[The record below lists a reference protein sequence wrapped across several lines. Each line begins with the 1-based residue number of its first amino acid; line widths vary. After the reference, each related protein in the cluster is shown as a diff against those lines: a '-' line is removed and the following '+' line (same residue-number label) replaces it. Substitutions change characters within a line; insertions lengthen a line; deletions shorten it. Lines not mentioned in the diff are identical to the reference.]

1 VFDPLGFVA
10 TLILQ
15 AKRILQ
21 DLCRMKLDWEEPIS
35 EKFQDRWQSWLQD
48 LPKLEEL
55 EIDRCFKPK
64 MLLKKD
70 TEQLRT

>member
-1 VFDPLGFVA
+1 
-10 TLILQ
+10 
-15 AKRILQ
+15 
-21 DLCRMKLDWEEPIS
+21 MKLDWEEPIS